1 MLKKHFPED
10 PQKDFI
16 PRYLLRAHLAQHKVI
31 ATCTLY
37 FIRNS
42 FIQESTTRCL
52 HRVIYKN
59 ERDTSPTLHKPLQVT
74 QPAQWGGCRAGP
86 SGLKAAASLQLG
98 SPKKWG
104 EGRCFP
110 QTTDFLLCIFY
121 LVLLSIYFLA
131 NTYISKRVFSFR
143 GDELSDNK
151 GNLRKLKR
159 KTQIKG

>member
-10 PQKDFI
+10 PQKKDFI
-16 PRYLLRAHLAQHKVI
+16 PRYLLRVHLAQHRVI
-31 ATCTLY
+31 ATCMLY

-42 FIQESTTRCL
+42 FIQESSTKCL

-59 ERDTSPTLHKPLQVT
+59 ERDTSPALHKPLQVT

-86 SGLKAAASLQLG
+86 SGSRQQLPF
-98 SPKKWG
+98 SWVPRRRVG
-104 EGRCFP
+104 EGRQFP

-131 NTYISKRVFSFR
+131 NTYPRKRLVL
-143 GDELSDNK
+143 EEM
-151 GNLRKLKR
+151 NLVTIRE
-159 KTQIKG
+159 I